1 MTFGLLFT
9 FVNEISFEISVVLS
23 ESARTLSLCAGW
35 LKMHPSGDT
44 SATLKT
50 EEIIHDACE
59 VQVDIFSSFKVR
71 LL

>member
-1 MTFGLLFT
+1 MRYWLKFLLFGLSLHTHFT
-9 FVNEISFEISVVLS
+9 V
-23 ESARTLSLCAGW
+23 CCW

-59 VQVDIFSSFKVR
+59 VQVDIFFSFKVR

>member
-1 MTFGLLFT
+1 MSL
-9 FVNEISFEISVVLS
+9 LS
-23 ESARTLSLCAGW
+23 EFARTLSLCSGW
-35 LKMHPSGDT
+35 LKMHLGGDT

-59 VQVDIFSSFKVR
+59 VQVDIFFSFKVR